1 MPTFV
6 SERFDPAIRVAS
18 AEAYELLLADA
29 AERSADPEH
38 WTKDDADRLTS
49 AVLRELGEGA
59 TEKRFALTRAAR
71 FFEAYAAAEGAA
83 EASLRGKFAKRF
95 QPLNLHEGR
104 WALLLAVVAYLA
116 GAFLD
121 RWTAEGKIINLLSPP
136 ILGLILWNLAV
147 YLWLLLSLMLPAR
160 PIDSTGAGIR
170 RLLARVMTKGAQLKL
185 RQAQRDFALKTL
197 QLAGAETAAAV
208 SFALHLSAAAFAVG
222 MMASIAVRGI
232 GTAYVV
238 GWEST
243 WLAESPATIAF
254 MLEALLGW
262 IPASLVGSVDF
273 SVTGIEAMNLT
284 AGGAAAQVAPWIL
297 RLIGLLTAAVVIPR
311 LFLSLLAAWSI
322 RRARRS
328 IRFPLSLI
336 SVPVPHLE
344 QPAPKAA
351 RPLSKARDGSRNE
364 AAETD
369 AFVVLMDASIRL
381 PEGGTADPSAALG
394 SRLAGR
400 SSADVGRLLIE
411 PVNVWDE
418 DAPSKILAAPQR
430 EAFALWIDAAGT
442 PEDDVHGAVLLA
454 MADRSLRAPVVFLD
468 AEALS
473 ARFGGASDNVK
484 SRIQLWTRFAQARRA
499 ELIVIGQPPSSS

>member
-6 SERFDPAIRVAS
+6 SERSEPAIQIAS

-29 AERSADPEH
+29 AERSADPAH

-49 AVLRELGEGA
+49 AVLRELGEGV

-71 FFEAYAAAEGAA
+71 FFEAYAAAADTA
-83 EASLRGKFAKRF
+83 EASLREKLAKRF
-95 QPLNLHEGR
+95 RPLNLHEGR

-121 RWTAEGKIINLLSPP
+121 RWTADGKIINLLSPP

-147 YLWLLLSLMLPAR
+147 YLWLLLSWMLPNR
-160 PIDSTGAGIR
+160 RIDDAGAGIR
-170 RLLARVMTKGAQLKL
+170 RLLARVMTKSSQLKL

-208 SFALHLSAAAFAVG
+208 SFALHLAAAAFAVG

-243 WLAESPATIAF
+243 WLAGSPAAIGSL
-254 MLEALLGW
+254 LEALLGW
-262 IPASLVGSVDF
+262 MPSSLIGTVDF
-273 SVTGIEAMNLT
+273 CAASIEAMNLT
-284 AGGAAAQVAPWIL
+284 AGGAAAQAAPWIL
-297 RLIGLLTAAVVIPR
+297 RLIGLLTAAVVVPR
-311 LFLSLLAAWSI
+311 LLLSLLAAWRI

-336 SVPVPHLE
+336 SVR
-344 QPAPKAA
+344 APRLAQTA
-351 RPLSKARDGSRNE
+351 PSAERPMEA
-364 AAETD
+364 AAETA

-381 PEGGTADPSAALG
+381 PENAAADPTSSLC

-400 SSADVGRLLIE
+400 SSVDAGRLRIE

-418 DAPSKILAAPQR
+418 DAPSKILTMPQS
-430 EAFALWIDAAGT
+430 EALALWIDAAGT

-454 MADRSLRAPVVFLD
+454 MAERSLQTPVVFLD

-473 ARFGGASDNVK
+473 ARFGCASDNVK
-484 SRIQLWTRFAQARRA
+484 SRIQLWTRFAQARRV
-499 ELIVIGQPPSSS
+499 ELIVIGPTPPSS